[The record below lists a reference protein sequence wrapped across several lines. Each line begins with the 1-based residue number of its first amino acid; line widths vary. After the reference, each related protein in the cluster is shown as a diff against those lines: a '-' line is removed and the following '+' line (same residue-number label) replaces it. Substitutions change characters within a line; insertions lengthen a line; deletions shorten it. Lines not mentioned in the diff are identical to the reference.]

1 MNSKYKT
8 IKYKKNKPSDIEDLV
23 SIEEPL
29 EMVVRY
35 KKENE
40 WIDNSISIT
49 MRTPKNDEDLIVGL
63 LFCEGII
70 QKISEIEKVESL
82 GDKVG
87 KFDLQNKI
95 RVTLNNG
102 ENLDIKHLRR
112 NFLTNSSCGVCG
124 KTSMDSLEFIC
135 KTKINKDVPKIKN
148 SLITKIPD
156 LLRQSQSEFSKT
168 GGIHASALFNKEGKP
183 LVIKEDVGRHNALD
197 KVIGHSLKNSIFDTK
212 NQFIACSGRLSFEL
226 VQKISEIQ
234 KVELLGDKVGKFD
247 LQNKIRVT
255 LNSGE
260 NLDIKHLRRNFLTN
274 SSCGVCGK
282 TSMDSLEIIC
292 KTKINKD
299 VPKIENSLITEIPEL
314 LRQSQSEF
322 SKTGG
327 IHASALFNKE
337 GKALIIKE
345 DVGRH
350 NALDK
355 VIGHCL
361 KNSIFDTKNQ
371 FIACSGRLSFE
382 LVQKTL
388 MANIGL
394 LMGVGAPTS
403 LAIDL
408 AKRFD
413 MTLIG
418 FVKSDSFNIYCG
430 ESRILK

>member
-8 IKYKKNKPSDIEDLV
+8 IKYKQNKSSNSEDLI

-35 KKENE
+35 KKKSK

-49 MRTPKNDEDLIVGL
+49 MRTPTNDENLIIGL
-63 LFCEGII
+63 LFCEGIVH
-70 QKISEIEKVESL
+70 KISEIEKIEFL
-82 GDKVG
+82 GEKVG

-95 RVTLNNG
+95 RVTLNNS
-102 ENLDIKHLRR
+102 ENL
-112 NFLTNSSCGVCG
+112 NT
-124 KTSMDSLEFIC
+124 
-135 KTKINKDVPKIKN
+135 
-148 SLITKIPD
+148 
-156 LLRQSQSEFSKT
+156 
-168 GGIHASALFNKEGKP
+168 
-183 LVIKEDVGRHNALD
+183 
-197 KVIGHSLKNSIFDTK
+197 
-212 NQFIACSGRLSFEL
+212 
-226 VQKISEIQ
+226 
-234 KVELLGDKVGKFD
+234 
-247 LQNKIRVT
+247 
-255 LNSGE
+255 
-260 NLDIKHLRRNFLTN
+260 KHLRRNFLTN

-299 VPKIENSLITEIPEL
+299 IPKIKSSLITKIPNL
-314 LRQSQSEF
+314 LTQSQSEF

-327 IHASALFNKE
+327 IHSSALFNKKGRSLVIE
-337 GKALIIKE
+337 E

-355 VIGHCL
+355 VIGHSL
-361 KNSIFDTKNQ
+361 KNFIFDTKNQ
-371 FIACSGRLSFE
+371 FIACSGRISFE

-388 MANIGL
+388 MVNIGL

-413 MTLIG
+413 ITLIG

-430 ESRILK
+430 KNRILK

>member
-1 MNSKYKT
+1 MNSKYQT
-8 IKYKKNKPSDIEDLV
+8 IKYKGNKSSAVNDLV

-29 EMVVRY
+29 EMTVRY
-35 KKENE
+35 KKNKE
-40 WIDNSISIT
+40 WVNDSISIT
-49 MRTPKNDEDLIVGL
+49 MRTPKNDEDLIIGL

-70 QKISEIEKVESL
+70 SKASEIDKVEFL
-82 GDKVG
+82 DDKVG
-87 KFDLQNKI
+87 KYKIQNKI
-95 RVTLNNG
+95 QITLNN
-102 ENLDIKHLRR
+102 
-112 NFLTNSSCGVCG
+112 
-124 KTSMDSLEFIC
+124 
-135 KTKINKDVPKIKN
+135 
-148 SLITKIPD
+148 
-156 LLRQSQSEFSKT
+156 
-168 GGIHASALFNKEGKP
+168 
-183 LVIKEDVGRHNALD
+183 
-197 KVIGHSLKNSIFDTK
+197 
-212 NQFIACSGRLSFEL
+212 
-226 VQKISEIQ
+226 
-234 KVELLGDKVGKFD
+234 
-247 LQNKIRVT
+247 
-255 LNSGE
+255 GE

-292 KTKINKD
+292 KTKINKHN
-299 VPKIENSLITEIPEL
+299 PKIKSSLITEVPNL

-327 IHASALFNKE
+327 IHASALFNTD
-337 GKALIIKE
+337 GKPLVIRE

-355 VIGHCL
+355 VIGHSF
-361 KNSIFDTKNQ
+361 KNFIFDTKNQ

-382 LVQKTL
+382 LVQKSL

-408 AKRFD
+408 AKRSD

-430 ESRILK
+430 ENRILKKN

>member
-8 IKYKKNKPSDIEDLV
+8 IKFKSKNFKKVQDLI

-29 EMVVRY
+29 EMIVRY
-35 KKENE
+35 KKNNE

-63 LFCEGII
+63 LFSEGII
-70 QKISEIEKVESL
+70 NKNSEIEKVEFL

-87 KFDLQNKI
+87 KFKLKNKI
-95 RVTLNNG
+95 R
-102 ENLDIKHLRR
+102 
-112 NFLTNSSCGVCG
+112 
-124 KTSMDSLEFIC
+124 
-135 KTKINKDVPKIKN
+135 
-148 SLITKIPD
+148 
-156 LLRQSQSEFSKT
+156 
-168 GGIHASALFNKEGKP
+168 A
-183 LVIKEDVGRHNALD
+183 
-197 KVIGHSLKNSIFDTK
+197 
-212 NQFIACSGRLSFEL
+212 
-226 VQKISEIQ
+226 
-234 KVELLGDKVGKFD
+234 
-247 LQNKIRVT
+247 T

-260 NLDIKHLRRNFLTN
+260 NLDLKHLRRNFLTN

-292 KTKINKD
+292 KKKINKNI
-299 VPKIENSLITEIPEL
+299 PKIKKSLITKIPDL
-314 LRQSQSEF
+314 LRKSQSEF

-327 IHASALFNKE
+327 IHASALFNKD

-355 VIGHCL
+355 VIGYSL
-361 KNSIFDTKNQ
+361 RNSIFDDKNQ

-388 MANIGL
+388 IANIGL

-403 LAIDL
+403 LAVDL

-430 ESRILK
+430 ENRILK

>member
-1 MNSKYKT
+1 MNLKYQT
-8 IKYKKNKPSDIEDLV
+8 IKYKGNKTLAVDDAV

-29 EMVVRY
+29 EMTVRY
-35 KKENE
+35 KKNKE
-40 WIDNSISIT
+40 WLNDSISIT

-70 QKISEIEKVESL
+70 NKKSEIEKVEFL

-87 KFDLQNKI
+87 KFKIQNKI
-95 RVTLNNG
+95 QITLNN
-102 ENLDIKHLRR
+102 
-112 NFLTNSSCGVCG
+112 
-124 KTSMDSLEFIC
+124 
-135 KTKINKDVPKIKN
+135 
-148 SLITKIPD
+148 
-156 LLRQSQSEFSKT
+156 
-168 GGIHASALFNKEGKP
+168 
-183 LVIKEDVGRHNALD
+183 
-197 KVIGHSLKNSIFDTK
+197 
-212 NQFIACSGRLSFEL
+212 
-226 VQKISEIQ
+226 
-234 KVELLGDKVGKFD
+234 
-247 LQNKIRVT
+247 
-255 LNSGE
+255 GE

-292 KTKINKD
+292 KTKINKEY
-299 VPKIENSLITEIPEL
+299 PKIKSSLITEVPNI
-314 LRQSQSEF
+314 LRQNQSEF

-327 IHASALFNKE
+327 IHASALFNSNGE
-337 GKALIIKE
+337 PLVIRE

-355 VIGHCL
+355 VIGHSFKKSL
-361 KNSIFDTKNQ
+361 FDTKNQ

-382 LVQKTL
+382 LVQKSL

-408 AKRFD
+408 AKRSD

-430 ESRILK
+430 ENRILKTN

>member
-1 MNSKYKT
+1 
-8 IKYKKNKPSDIEDLV
+8 LV

-35 KKENE
+35 KKKNE

-63 LFCEGII
+63 LFCEGIVH
-70 QKISEIEKVESL
+70 KISEIEKVEFL

-102 ENLDIKHLRR
+102 ENLDITHLRR

-124 KTSMDSLEFIC
+124 KTSMDSLEIIC

-226 VQKISEIQ
+226 VQK
-234 KVELLGDKVGKFD
+234 
-247 LQNKIRVT
+247 
-255 LNSGE
+255 
-260 NLDIKHLRRNFLTN
+260 
-274 SSCGVCGK
+274 
-282 TSMDSLEIIC
+282 
-292 KTKINKD
+292 
-299 VPKIENSLITEIPEL
+299 
-314 LRQSQSEF
+314 
-322 SKTGG
+322 
-327 IHASALFNKE
+327 
-337 GKALIIKE
+337 
-345 DVGRH
+345 
-350 NALDK
+350 
-355 VIGHCL
+355 
-361 KNSIFDTKNQ
+361 
-371 FIACSGRLSFE
+371 
-382 LVQKTL
+382 TL

-430 ESRILK
+430 ENRILK